1 MSIMFFL
8 GANKTVKIKKKK
20 TLNLQKHN
28 LNRGVQEKF
37 LKRALNPV
45 SESKLELIKE

>member
-1 MSIMFFL
+1 MSVMFFL
-8 GANKTVKIKKKK
+8 GANKTVKIKKKP
-20 TLNLQKHN
+20 LNLQKHN